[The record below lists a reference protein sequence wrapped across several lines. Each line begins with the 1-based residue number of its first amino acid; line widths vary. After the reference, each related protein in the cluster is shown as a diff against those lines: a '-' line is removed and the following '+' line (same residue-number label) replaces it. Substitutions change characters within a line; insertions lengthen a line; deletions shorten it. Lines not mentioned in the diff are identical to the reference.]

1 MKISIETARDT
12 HEKLRGILEEYGNPE
27 HGDCIIDEICQLFN
41 YPTTIDTET
50 EGEFVNDGDYE
61 LLDYVFSPFNTEEG
75 FTNIEVR
82 DFDDNFV
89 GEIAGVEIPDEND
102 KYEVS
107 KFEEILI
114 IWLKG
119 EDLI

>member
-12 HEKLRGILEEYGNPE
+12 HEKLREILEEYGNPE
-27 HGDCIIDEICQLFN
+27 YGDYIIDEICQLFD

-61 LLDYVFSPFNTEEG
+61 LLDYVFSPFNTDEG

-114 IWLKG
+114 IWLKE